1 MGRAGK
7 ERDGSDDRVDGGESL
22 RWIDWGILYW
32 GELRWEGARW
42 KRRHSARTGN
52 SKNSSGRGPL
62 GGSDILRSRAVG
74 TGFQDKFHQCDFS
87 EKLCA
92 QDFSS
97 GMQRLCDGTCVAS
110 LAGSDAKNAQLLA
123 RFSGQISSIRLFRKS
138 VCPRPAK
145 VSKPWAMGH
154 A

>member
-1 MGRAGK
+1 VHGREAMGNSVGRAGK

-62 GGSDILRSRAVG
+62 GGSDILRKQSCWHGFSR
-74 TGFQDKFHQCDFS
+74 QIPS
-87 EKLCA
+87 
-92 QDFSS
+92 
-97 GMQRLCDGTCVAS
+97 M
-110 LAGSDAKNAQLLA
+110 
-123 RFSGQISSIRLFRKS
+123 RFFRKTMCPRLFKWY
-138 VCPRPAK
+138 AK
-145 VSKPWAMGH
+145 VVRWDMRSFVGRERR
-154 A
+154 

>member
-1 MGRAGK
+1 VGTDGKLWEIAWGELCWEGAEVHGREAMGNSVGRAGK

-74 TGFQDKFHQCDFS
+74 TGCQDKFHQRNGS

-92 QDFSS
+92 QDLSS
-97 GMQRLCDGTCVAS
+97 GLKMLINVGR
-110 LAGSDAKNAQLLA
+110 SDM
-123 RFSGQISSIRLFRKS
+123 RSFVGRER
-138 VCPRPAK
+138 R
-145 VSKPWAMGH
+145 
-154 A
+154 